1 MKSHLIKSLILKS
14 IQRAIRSKDNS
25 SFTKTK
31 SEKDKLGFTRKFQL
45 FHQGLKVEFST
56 YTLHSKSGKLESM
69 SGEFYQLD
77 NVNTNATLSKN
88 RLLKCIKRNRR
99 YKISLGFSSRSNI

>member
-1 MKSHLIKSLILKS
+1 MKSHLIKSLILKKAFKE
-14 IQRAIRSKDNS
+14 QLDL
-25 SFTKTK
+25 KTIPALRK
-31 SEKDKLGFTRKFQL
+31 QNLKKDKLGFYEKFQL

-56 YTLHSKSGKLESM
+56 YTPKSGKLESM